1 MEYTVIDYEIICCGD
16 IVGYGPDPEEC
27 VRSVR
32 ANKIMTVA
40 GNHDR
45 AALGLLDTS
54 WFNQDARRA
63 LEWTAGQLSEE
74 SRVFLADLPL
84 NPEFPDFQVVHG
96 SLLRPLEEYVETPAQ
111 ADANFKAMRTP
122 LMFVGHR
129 HFPMY
134 FSRKGGRTTGAPAR
148 AGEVLALADGQKTI
162 VNPGGLG
169 QPRDGDPRAAFGTYD
184 QGKQTFTFGRVDYNV
199 RQVQG
204 KMLAFGLP
212 KQLIVRL
219 SDGV

>member
-1 MEYTVIDYEIICCGD
+1 
-16 IVGYGPDPEEC
+16 
-27 VRSVR
+27 
-32 ANKIMTVA
+32 
-40 GNHDR
+40 
-45 AALGLLDTS
+45 
-54 WFNQDARRA
+54 
-63 LEWTAGQLSEE
+63 
-74 SRVFLADLPL
+74 
-84 NPEFPDFQVVHG
+84 
-96 SLLRPLEEYVETPAQ
+96 
-111 ADANFKAMRTP
+111 
-122 LMFVGHR
+122 MFVGHR

-134 FSRKGGRTTGAPAR
+134 FSQKGGRTTGAPAR

-219 SDGV
+219 SDGG